1 MPIKRTLKKPFYY
14 LADRLFS
21 ARYMQEKLWQVGKGL
36 FVHPAP
42 RVSLS
47 PVPAQY
53 RQAPDQKT
61 APRLGPAPIFI
72 TARFRSG
79 STFLWQVFKNIDG
92 VTCYYEPLNE
102 ARWFL
107 LDRATAP
114 LDQTHIGVDDYRVEY
129 EDMEDLAQWFETDWA
144 YQRLY
149 MDETHHEPKLER
161 YIAEL
166 VGRANGRAVLQF
178 NRVDFRLPWLRA
190 HFPEA
195 RILHLYRHPREQWMS
210 ILGKGAQIGRDFRI
224 ESSLDAGGDGF
235 YTLEW
240 ARDLRHVFPFLEPE
254 GRHPYELHY
263 LLWRLS
269 YSFGRAYSHKSVCY
283 EDMIVDFENVFK
295 DICEEMGLSGVDVA
309 GLAKLNHGKQ
319 ALRWPQYADDAWYQK
334 LEHKCDR
341 ELEIFFAGM
350 QITHIVEPDYGLRS
364 TGAAA

>member
-21 ARYMQEKLWQVGKGL
+21 ARYIQEKLWHVGKGL
-36 FVHPAP
+36 FAHSAP

-47 PVPAQY
+47 PVPVQY
-53 RQAPDQKT
+53 REAADQKT
-61 APRLGPAPIFI
+61 ALRLGPAPIFI

-107 LDRATAP
+107 LDQTTAP

-149 MDETHHEPKLER
+149 MDETDHDPKLER
-161 YIAEL
+161 YITEL
-166 VGRANGRAVLQF
+166 ISRANGRAVLQF

-210 ILGKGAQIGRDFRI
+210 ILGKGAQIGLDFTI

-283 EDMIVDFENVFK
+283 EDMIVDFENVFR
-295 DICEEMGLSGVDVA
+295 DTCEELGLSGVDVVS
-309 GLAKLNHGKQ
+309 LAALNHGKQ
-319 ALRWPQYADDAWYQK
+319 ALRWPQYADDAWYKK
-334 LEHKCDR
+334 LEQKCDR
-341 ELEIFFAGM
+341 ELEIFFAG
-350 QITHIVEPDYGLRS
+350 THVADIAEPGYGLRS